1 MKGIKMENVM
11 NALQNAGLN
20 PELQNTGGC
29 VMVAFLKAGTKIIGV
44 AEYTL
49 CIYDT
54 EYEYERCVLDLDDDL
69 EENARLDLLVKTA
82 ILHGAN

>member
-11 NALQNAGLN
+11 KALQNAGLN
-20 PELQNTGGC
+20 PELENTGGC
-29 VMVAFLKAGTKIIGV
+29 VMVAFLKAGKKIIGV

-49 CIYDT
+49 CIYDAEF
-54 EYEYERCVLDLDDDL
+54 EYESCVLDLDDDL